1 MHESPDD
8 LARLQALLDSSY
20 ESAGS
25 HLKDI
30 ITPDRRLT
38 AEQLTD
44 RLDGMCLLVLA
55 TVTADGR
62 PINGPVDGFF
72 YRGSWTIGS
81 SLDSI
86 RFRHIAKRPAVSATY
101 LPEEAVSVTT
111 HGRAE
116 MIDVATY
123 DDGAYR
129 QMLLEYYGGRFGG
142 DASGF
147 IDGGELAYARI
158 DATKMFTF
166 YLDPATL

>member
-1 MHESPDD
+1 MSETRRQEVAIGAFV
-8 LARLQALLDSSY
+8 LAALIVIAVMILTFGGSSGIFSSSY
-20 ESAGS
+20 E
-25 HLKDI
+25 
-30 ITPDRRLT
+30 IT
-38 AEQLTD
+38 
-44 RLDGMCLLVLA
+44 
-55 TVTADGR
+55 
-62 PINGPVDGFF
+62 
-72 YRGSWTIGS
+72 
-81 SLDSI
+81 I

-129 QMLLEYYGGRFGG
+129 QVLLEYYGGRFGG

-147 IDGGELAYARI
+147 IDGGGLAYARI